1 MAEALRDR
9 LIPSLLDR
17 LVDDA
22 PDKKAELREGRVLS
36 ISQLRN
42 CVLRDLSWLL
52 NAVRLEAV
60 TDLEA
65 YPEIRRSTLNFGLPS
80 LSGRVAT
87 GFSIKDTERAIR
99 QAIIDFEP
107 RLIPDSVMVKAKTET
122 KKLDMHNVV
131 SFHIEAQLWA
141 QPAPVELTLHTDLD
155 LENGQCKVSEAGN
168 TR

>member
-17 LVDDA
+17 LIDDA
-22 PDKKAELREGRVLS
+22 PEKKAELREARVLS

-52 NAVRLEAV
+52 NAVHLEAV
-60 TDLEA
+60 ADLEP
-65 YPEIRRSTLNFGLPS
+65 YPEIRRSVLNYGLPS

-107 RLIPDSVMVKAKTET
+107 RLIPDSVMIKSDSDT

-131 SFHIEAQLWA
+131 SFRIEAQLWA
-141 QPAPVELTLHTDLD
+141 QPAPVELTLHTDMD
-155 LENGQCKVSEAGN
+155 LENGQCKVAEQGN

>member
-17 LVDDA
+17 LIDDA
-22 PDKKAELREGRVLS
+22 PEKKAELREARVLS

-42 CVLRDLSWLL
+42 CVLRDLAWLL
-52 NAVRLEAV
+52 NAVHLEAV
-60 TDLEA
+60 SDLEP
-65 YPEIRRSTLNFGLPS
+65 YPEIRRSVLNYGLPS

-107 RLIPDSVMVKAKTET
+107 RLIPDSVSIKSDSDT

-131 SFHIEAQLWA
+131 SFRIEAQLWA
-141 QPAPVELTLHTDLD
+141 QPAPVELTLHTDMD
-155 LENGQCKVSEAGN
+155 LESGQCKVTESGS